1 MRQDLLFIWPR
12 RSALSTH
19 ARMLLC
25 RRRSTS
31 DLVSNFA
38 TPSTERVAVI
48 CVAHLDTEFPSDLA
62 IKYVVLYWS
71 KNMHCYRHGDCVHYI
86 RLQPRRTAVR
96 RKGYRSFGLFMSSR
110 YKQLIIS
117 SPIITVENSL
127 PQSWECLATAG
138 KKDWTNAASMAWRDI
153 ASMAWRNRATM
164 AWRNAAT
171 LAWRHTAKIAWR
183 NTATMAWRN
192 TATMALRNTATR
204 AWTNAAKI
212 AWTNTTAKR
221 AWKLQLYRLAYLH
234 YCSQIA
240 ELRQKIYQYHVLS
253 TAIHCNV
260 AANNIQTR
268 LASGI
273 ACLHLSNGVIQAHA
287 MLDLSG
293 NLCRTLYFWKL
304 LCVRVASI

>member
-1 MRQDLLFIWPR
+1 
-12 RSALSTH
+12 
-19 ARMLLC
+19 
-25 RRRSTS
+25 
-31 DLVSNFA
+31 
-38 TPSTERVAVI
+38 
-48 CVAHLDTEFPSDLA
+48 
-62 IKYVVLYWS
+62 
-71 KNMHCYRHGDCVHYI
+71 
-86 RLQPRRTAVR
+86 
-96 RKGYRSFGLFMSSR
+96 MSSR

-153 ASMAWRNRATM
+153 ASMAWRKRARMAWRNAATL

-171 LAWRHTAKIAWR
+171 LAWRHTANIAWR
-183 NTATMAWRN
+183 NTATMACRN
-192 TATMALRNTATR
+192 TATMAWRNTATR

-212 AWTNTTAKR
+212 AWTNTTAKK
-221 AWKLQLYRLAYLH
+221 AWKLQPYRLAYLH

-240 ELRQKIYQYHVLS
+240 ELRQEIYQYHVLS
-253 TAIHCNV
+253 TAIHGNV

-273 ACLHLSNGVIQAHA
+273 ACLHLSNGLIQAHA